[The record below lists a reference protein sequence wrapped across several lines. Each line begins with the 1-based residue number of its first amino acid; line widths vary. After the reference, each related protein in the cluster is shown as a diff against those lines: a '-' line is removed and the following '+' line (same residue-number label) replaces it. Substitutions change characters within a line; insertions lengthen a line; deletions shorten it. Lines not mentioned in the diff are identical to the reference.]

1 MWSQGGSA
9 GAKSTAPVASS
20 SPGGVISGGHTQH
33 SPGRSAPIW
42 GPRGA
47 EGKDPQ
53 GEPQHPAQLHEAP
66 ESATMLPGAQLGPP
80 EATSSGLL
88 RAHQPG
94 AEIHPLHCSTAGAAS
109 HPPLRPPESSGHQ
122 GLRAEMR
129 PGTLGAATLGLA
141 MPPSISQKNSP
152 AEGTEGCARRT
163 FTQGLASAVP
173 CVQGGGRRG
182 CVRPAVHSLGS
193 KERHAIPPSAPQPQ
207 VSRPRPI
214 RGAFPAASALFL
226 ACLQCSFPRSSRLG
240 LSAAFPPPPREQPGR
255 RR

>member
-1 MWSQGGSA
+1 
-9 GAKSTAPVASS
+9 
-20 SPGGVISGGHTQH
+20 
-33 SPGRSAPIW
+33 
-42 GPRGA
+42 
-47 EGKDPQ
+47 
-53 GEPQHPAQLHEAP
+53 
-66 ESATMLPGAQLGPP
+66 
-80 EATSSGLL
+80 
-88 RAHQPG
+88 
-94 AEIHPLHCSTAGAAS
+94 
-109 HPPLRPPESSGHQ
+109 
-122 GLRAEMR
+122 MR

-163 FTQGLASAVP
+163 FTQGLGSAVP

-240 LSAAFPPPPREQPGR
+240 LSAAFPPPRLESSLAEGGDLPPPLSREGPVPAVPGAVR
-255 RR
+255 AGPKYFPSPFPLCTPSIRTPACLSCRKKMKKKIQNI